1 MLSLLLLIICFAAFN
16 LSFRQAQRVGLNL
29 HVVGVILFFTGALL
43 YFVLYRAAP
52 APLSQTVVLLGVV
65 AGVLFTGMYVLM
77 IPTMS
82 DRGVSLMTA
91 LQQLSVLVPMA
102 ASLVLYHEHPS
113 LIAAI
118 GAGLCLVAM
127 PFLTLDRGISG
138 AGLTAR
144 KLALFVGLMVVNGV
158 ALTAAK
164 VFNEFDAP
172 EQLHGYMAVLLFTA
186 CAGCIPFALVSL
198 RGAPQRRYGRTTVG
212 WGVYLGVLL
221 AASQLFMLL
230 SLRCYPGVVVYP
242 LSQASNVSL
251 VTLLSLLLWRE
262 RPGALGFVGI
272 ALAVVAIVLV
282 NL

>member
-1 MLSLLLLIICFAAFN
+1 MLYLLLLIITFAAFN
-16 LSFRQAQRVGLNL
+16 LSFRQAQRLGLNL
-29 HVVGVILFFTGALL
+29 HLTGVFL
-43 YFVLYRAAP
+43 YLAGGLMFLVLYRLAP
-52 APLSQTVVLLGVV
+52 APLSQTVIVLALV

-102 ASLVLYHEHPS
+102 ASLVIYHEHPS
-113 LIAAI
+113 TIAAV

-127 PFLTLDRGISG
+127 PFLALDRGVSG

-144 KLALFVGLMVVNGV
+144 KLTMFVGLMVINGV

-164 VFNEFDAP
+164 VFDEMKVP
-172 EQLHGYMAVLLFTA
+172 EQLNGYMSLLMFTA
-186 CAGCIPFALVSL
+186 AAVCLPFGVVSVR
-198 RGAPQRRYGRTTVG
+198 RGPQVRYGATTVG
-212 WGVYLGVLL
+212 WGAYLGLLL
-221 AASQLFMLL
+221 ALGQLFMLL
-230 SLRCYPGVVVYP
+230 SLRHYPGVVVYP
-242 LSQASNVSL
+242 LCQASNVSL
-251 VTLLSLLLWRE
+251 VTLVSLLAWRE

-272 ALAVVAIVLV
+272 ALAVIAIVLV

>member
-1 MLSLLLLIICFAAFN
+1 MALIALIVCFAAFN
-16 LSFRQAQRVGLNL
+16 LSFRQAQRLGLNL
-29 HVVGVILFFTGALL
+29 HLLGVILFTAGGVL
-43 YFVLYRAAP
+43 YLALYRAAP
-52 APLSQTVVLLGVV
+52 APLSATVIALALV

-102 ASLVLYHEHPS
+102 VSLALYREHPS
-113 LIAAI
+113 LVKGV

-127 PFLTLDRGISG
+127 PFLTLDRGVSQ
-138 AGLTAR
+138 AGVTGR
-144 KLALFVGLMVVNGV
+144 KLLLFLSLMVVNGI

-164 VFNEFDAP
+164 VFNEFAVP
-172 EQLHGYMAVLLFTA
+172 EQLNGYMMILMLTA
-186 CAGCIPFALVSL
+186 AGGCLPFAYVAI
-198 RGAPQRRYGRTTVG
+198 RRAPRQRYGRVTWG
-212 WGVYLGVLL
+212 WGTYLGLVLAL
-221 AASQLFMLL
+221 GQLFMLL
-230 SLRCYPGVVVYP
+230 SLRHYPGVVVYP

-251 VTLLSLLLWRE
+251 VTLVSLLLWRE